1 MKLTLIATCLIFS
14 NYCFSQKFEV
24 NDYLNGK
31 WCNKDKFSCF
41 DFVSEDGLLTFEIQ
55 DGGYIA
61 GVEVLN
67 YDDAAKK
74 IFWRIIGTNKNTQ
87 YFEILRNNKVNH
99 FDGQKTRVL
108 FRVSDEE

>member
-1 MKLTLIATCLIFS
+1 
-14 NYCFSQKFEV
+14 
-24 NDYLNGK
+24 
-31 WCNKDKFSCF
+31 
-41 DFVSEDGLLTFEIQ
+41 
-55 DGGYIA
+55 
-61 GVEVLN
+61 VEVLN
-67 YDDAAKK
+67 YDDDAKK